1 MWEGEIK
8 MENKFEYQSPI
19 EMIFDD
25 LKMQQEDHIMKA
37 IINAKVNVDKDELIR
52 ALQYDRD
59 QYEKGRSDGINEFI
73 LKLKEFNGGSY
84 FSELSEIIQIVANE
98 IGVEIKG

>member
-1 MWEGEIK
+1 

-19 EMIFDD
+19 EMVFDD
-25 LKMQQEDHIMKA
+25 LKMQQEDYIMKA
-37 IINAKVNVDKDELIR
+37 IINAKIDVNKYELIR

-73 LKLKEFNGGSY
+73 LKLKEFNWGAY

-98 IGVEIKG
+98 IGVEIEE